1 MSVSM
6 RAEIV
11 NISLAGMA
19 ILTPA
24 PLEVDRRYR
33 FRLGQSSDAVQVEGT
48 VRRRSERRG
57 RSADA
62 TSAWESGVAF
72 DNVFGG
78 LTEELLSFIERN
90 VILDPERRLAGRFR
104 FDGEQS
110 VDLRMDREFFVES
123 ISLGGMLAGL
133 ERRIEPAEIEQL
145 AGAGSQRLGVELR
158 LGGEP
163 FFTRARLVRWFE
175 VPGPG
180 RDPITKVAVEF
191 VRTAPEQHALLADFV
206 ASELATGR

>member
-1 MSVSM
+1 MSVRM

-33 FRLGQSSDAVQVEGT
+33 FRLGQRSNAVQVEGT
-48 VRRRSERRG
+48 VRRRSEMRSSPEG
-57 RSADA
+57 RSTAF
-62 TSAWESGVAF
+62 ESGIAF
-72 DNVFGG
+72 DHVFGG

-104 FDGEQS
+104 FDGDQS
-110 VDLRMDREFFVES
+110 VDLRMNREFLVES
-123 ISLGGMLAGL
+123 ISLGGLLVGL
-133 ERRIEPAEIEQL
+133 SEQADAEELEELTQ
-145 AGAGSQRLGVELR
+145 GNSPRMGVELR

-163 FFTRARLVRWFE
+163 FFSRATLVRSFE
-175 VPGPG
+175 VPGEG
-180 RDPITKVAVEF
+180 SELITKMAMEF
-191 VRTAPEQHALLADFV
+191 VRTAPEQHALLADFI
-206 ASELATGR
+206 ASELASDR